1 MGIATVAIVATTAH
15 AQAPFAD
22 VPRDH
27 WSYEAVN
34 TLAQRGIVIGY
45 PDGTFGGKRAMTRY
59 EFATAIA
66 RMIPQFEQSIKDQI
80 AAIPSSTST
89 PPDLSG
95 YAKTSDLAAFV
106 TKDDFD
112 ALKKLVDQ
120 FAPELQMLQVD
131 VAGLRKDL
139 ASLTDRVTKIE
150 KEIDRI
156 KITGQA
162 DVIAKLSS
170 TNRDTLKNPAVYAVN
185 SSTNN
190 FSGAPVDIDGRPLAP
205 TTNLFEFAQIAY
217 NTQLN
222 IRARVSDTISAVT
235 DVNIGNFAGAY
246 AASPVWPNDPGFN
259 RGGFPYGSTTKGSM
273 NSEIT
278 PLKAY
283 ISAPLDLK
291 LLGKVDFEAGKTG
304 VQFTPYTLKL
314 VDYDTY
320 TNLPFTDNGEVIFTG
335 AKGGF
340 NIGGIAISAYAGTH
354 GTSLMQGGP
363 DVNGM
368 FPNGAGYPVLFTGG
382 VYSPNAPYAMTREG
396 DAAIL
401 TMPEALFGA
410 RSNMSLRGLPFMF
423 APATQ
428 SAGIRAV
435 LGTPLGGTL
444 GLSYINAGINNTD
457 LTPYT
462 GVDALAG
469 YKPMDVGRASVYGAD
484 LSLKLIRGIGVQAEY
499 ANSNMFER
507 GKKFKL
513 NTDNSVVDGKHEAID
528 AKLAFNI
535 RTVALT
541 AGYKKIDPLF
551 GAPGSWGAIGGWK
564 NPVNIKGYEGT
575 VGVNLA
581 KGLDFTGS
589 AAQYRSIVAGV
600 GSTDAAVMADDDNTR
615 ITHWTAGLKFNIGDY
630 SKVDLGVENVR
641 TKANP
646 LINTT
651 GATAEQ
657 TYYNL
662 GYGAALSANSSFR
675 LLYQIIDYRDKGAML
690 LNNGQ
695 DAKGSVAVGQF
706 TVKF

>member
-1 MGIATVAIVATTAH
+1 MKRLFMGIATVAIVGVAAY

-22 VPRDH
+22 VPKDH

-80 AAIPSSTST
+80 AAIPA
-89 PPDLSG
+89 PPAGPDLSP
-95 YAKTSDLAAFV
+95 YAKTSDLGAFV

-112 ALKKLVDQ
+112 TLKKLVDQ

-139 ASLTDRVTKIE
+139 GALTDRVTKIE
-150 KEIDRI
+150 KEMERI
-156 KITGQA
+156 QVTGEAQ
-162 DVIAKLSS
+162 VIARLSA
-170 TNRDTLKNPAVYAVN
+170 TNRDTLHNGAVYNVG
-185 SSTNN
+185 SGTNY
-190 FSGAPVDIDGRPLAP
+190 FSGAPVDIDGRPLNR
-205 TTNLFEFAQIAY
+205 TTNLLEASQMAY

-222 IRARVSDTISAVT
+222 IRAKVSDKVTAIT
-235 DVNIGNFAGAY
+235 DVNIGNFAGAFS
-246 AASPVWPNDPGFN
+246 AAPVFPGAPGFD
-259 RGGFPYGSTTKGSM
+259 RGAFPYGNTTKGSL
-273 NSEIT
+273 NSEIS

-283 ISAPLDLK
+283 ISAPLKLA
-291 LLGKVDFEAGKTG
+291 LLGNVDIEAGKTG

-314 VDYDTY
+314 VDYDSY
-320 TNLPFTDNGEVIFTG
+320 TNVPFTDNGEVIFTG
-335 AKGGF
+335 AKGTF
-340 NIGGIAISAYAGTH
+340 NIGGIAFSTYMGTH
-354 GTSLMQGGP
+354 GTALLQGGP
-363 DVNGM
+363 DANGM
-368 FPNGAGYPVLFTGG
+368 FPNGSGYPVLFTGG
-382 VYSPNAPYAMTREG
+382 VFSPGAPYANTADG
-396 DAAIL
+396 TPIL
-401 TMPEALFGA
+401 TMPEALFG
-410 RSNMSLRGLPFMF
+410 RRPNQELNGLPFLY

-457 LTPYT
+457 LTDTNIP
-462 GVDALAG
+462 GVDA
-469 YKPMDVGRASVYGAD
+469 KDVGRASVYGAD
-484 LSLKLIRGIGVQAEY
+484 LALKLIRGIGVQAEY

-507 GKKFKL
+507 GHKFTV
-513 NTDNSVVDGKHEAID
+513 NNDNNVLQGNHEAID
-528 AKLAFNI
+528 AKLAFNV
-535 RTVALT
+535 RTIALT
-541 AGYKKIDPLF
+541 AGYKKIDPFF

-564 NPVNIKGYEGT
+564 NPVNIKGYVGT
-575 VGVNLA
+575 IGIPLA
-581 KGLDFTGS
+581 KGLSFSGS
-589 AAQYRSIVAGV
+589 AAQYRSIIAGIGATNADV
-600 GSTDAAVMADDDNTR
+600 LKDDDSTR
-615 ITHWTAGLKFNIGDY
+615 ITHWTAGLNFNVGDY

-646 LINTT
+646 LINE
-651 GATAEQ
+651 GGNTAEQ

-662 GYGAALSANSSFR
+662 GYGAALSNNSSFR